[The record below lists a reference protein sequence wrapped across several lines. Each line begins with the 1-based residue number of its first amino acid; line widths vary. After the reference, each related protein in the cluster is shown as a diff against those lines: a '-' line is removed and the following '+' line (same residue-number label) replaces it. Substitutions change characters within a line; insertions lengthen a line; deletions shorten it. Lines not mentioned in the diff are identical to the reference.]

1 MGMHGLKPEVR
12 VMRRSFRRKTQRFA
26 TTEDGAVAVEFIFLL
41 PVYLLLLVGIV
52 EFGHLWYIRHAL
64 TNASREGAR
73 AAVVYYTPPETRTAW
88 ATAEAKAVVQ
98 NYLNATNDPW
108 LKSLSPA
115 EVTFPDGSAATGNTL
130 TVKVASPSG
139 LLLLDTLIPAFKDVT
154 VSAETTMRLE

>member
-1 MGMHGLKPEVR
+1 MLLNY
-12 VMRRSFRRKTQRFA
+12 RRKSKTWPADR
-26 TTEDGAVAVEFIFLL
+26 ERGAAAVEFIFVL
-41 PVYLLLLVGIV
+41 PVYLLLLVGII
-52 EFGHLWYIRHAL
+52 EFGHLWYLRHAL

-73 AAVVYYTPPETRTAW
+73 AAVVYYTPADTRTAW
-88 ATAEAKAVVQ
+88 ATTAAKDAVQ
-98 NYLNATNDPW
+98 KYLNATHDPW
-108 LKSLSPA
+108 LENLPPA